1 MAFPGRRGGRRDVQ
15 DSSKPRVRKGVR
27 VVFHQTGKSVICDE
41 NGQTIVEYALVVA
54 TIAIAS
60 TGVLAA
66 MAGNIH
72 SVFQTLSNAL

>member
-1 MAFPGRRGGRRDVQ
+1 
-15 DSSKPRVRKGVR
+15 
-27 VVFHQTGKSVICDE
+27 VVFHQTGKSIRDDDE

-60 TGVLAA
+60 IGVLAA
-66 MAGNIH
+66 MAASIH